1 MMDLTNNETILKAIL
16 CYGGNSQ
23 LGVVQEEAAE
33 LIQAVSKYIRTL
45 TKSDDEILRSKMHVI
60 EELADCEIMLAQLR
74 KILEIEEWQVNLY
87 KKAKL
92 ERMERR
98 IKEEGQWNI

>member
-1 MMDLTNNETILKAIL
+1 MMDLTNNETILKAIKH
-16 CYGGNSQ
+16 YGGYAQ

-33 LIQAVSKYIRTL
+33 LIQSVSKYIRTL

-74 KILEIEEWQVNLY
+74 EILEIEEWQVNLY

-92 ERMERR
+92 ERIERR
-98 IKEEGQWNI
+98 IEEEK